1 MERKLFHLSSSQ
13 SFFAANY
20 PNKPQVYV
28 CKAKGRL
35 HNQTSTR
42 AKSRGTKELEMLGVV
57 PLLWVMLSVNLTLLQ
72 VVASW
77 PPACQSVNPLKGQQ
91 PPPTHPYKH
100 HSFFAGS
107 ESEGN
112 FDGEV
117 LICLYAK

>member
-57 PLLWVMLSVNLTLLQ
+57 SLLWVMLSVNLTLLQ

-77 PPACQSVNPLKGQQ
+77 PPACQSVNPLTHLSHQDPKVAVMPCLRIQ
-91 PPPTHPYKH
+91 PLLDHH
-100 HSFFAGS
+100 HS
-107 ESEGN
+107 
-112 FDGEV
+112 
-117 LICLYAK
+117 